1 MRRVFYIYQMNL
13 ILRYIQNIS
22 KEKALVFLFFLGS
35 ILPAFNYVADRIG
48 IQWFYLSVVLLFSS
62 LYLIYSKK
70 INFTFLTDRF
80 KYEKYVFIS
89 YSIFILT
96 SIYSVFSAKNVTE
109 SLVVLS
115 HYITIYLIFFITISL
130 SKKINNFKAYI
141 FTLLYLFLFIEII
154 FIITP
159 IIKDIEVN
167 SLVMRSNRYV
177 GLMSNIN
184 ITAFSLL
191 YKVPV
196 IFYFLE
202 KSKNNFK
209 LILHFFVFLI
219 VTFSILILGSRA
231 SFLGLAFIFLFRIIF
246 YILNYKKR
254 FKKLILGLIITI
266 TLATLLNLKFTSSSN
281 FLDRAA
287 TISIVNNDS
296 SINQRINYYK
306 SSIEIFKENPFF
318 GIGLG
323 NWKFES
329 INKNRFN
336 ITGYIIPF
344 VAHNDFLQILNENGL
359 FGFLSY
365 GLIFLFVAYIIL
377 KNTKHPL
384 YIYIGLFFGVYFID
398 SMLNF
403 PLVRPVSQLH
413 FILFLTLLFNLN
425 ENEAQTK

>member
-1 MRRVFYIYQMNL
+1 MNV

-35 ILPAFNYVADRIG
+35 IIPAFNYVADRIG

-70 INFTFLTDRF
+70 INFTFLTANDKF
-80 KYEKYVFIS
+80 AKYVFIS

-115 HYITIYLIFFITISL
+115 HYITIYLIFFVTISL
-130 SKKINNFKAYI
+130 SKKINNFKGFI
-141 FTLLYLFLFIEII
+141 LTLLYLFLVVEII
-154 FIITP
+154 FVLIP
-159 IIKDIEVN
+159 IIEDIEVN
-167 SLVMRSNRYV
+167 SLLMRSNRYV

-191 YKVPV
+191 YKLPV

-202 KSKNNFK
+202 KSKNNFN
-209 LILHFFVFLI
+209 LILNFFIF
-219 VTFSILILGSRA
+219 FSVIFCVLILGSRA
-231 SFLGLAFIFLFRIIF
+231 SFIALAFIFFFRIIF
-246 YILNYKKR
+246 YILYYKRR
-254 FKKLILGLIITI
+254 FKKQILGLTIVI
-266 TLATLLNLKFTSSSN
+266 TLAALLNLKFSSSSN

-287 TISIVNNDS
+287 KISLVNNDS

-306 SSIEIFKENPFF
+306 SSVEIFKENPFF
-318 GIGLG
+318 GIGVG

-336 ITGYIIPF
+336 ITGYIVPF

-365 GLIFLFVAYIIL
+365 GLIFLFVAFIIL
-377 KNTKHPL
+377 KNTKSLL

-413 FILFLTLLFNLN
+413 FILFLTLFFNLN
-425 ENEAQTK
+425 EHGAETK